1 MAWYDDLNNG
11 FALGNQAQPGSIEA
25 LRATMSAR
33 QPAKKDTK
41 KKKDFWTDQISTGG
55 GIGGALAGAGAGAA
69 LGSVVPGIGTVIGG
83 VAGGILGGALGSG
96 GGELAENAITGDPLL
111 QNVGQE
117 ALLGGVFSAPPL
129 RAGKAILG
137 AGKALA
143 TGAGKDVAKSV
154 AENALTKPGL
164 ISQALGRAG
173 QATSDL
179 SNNLT
184 IKQFRFTPSQLSNF
198 KSKFGEDASKT
209 IKKYGFTSAEDIMQK
224 GVNPLQEQ
232 FTTNITSIPAITK
245 DTLTKSLEAKIA
257 PLLKSA
263 SSDNQ
268 ALAKQLQK
276 EATQLTKRFGET
288 IDATELNT
296 IRREFDSLVN
306 YTQKTANPARYDVN
320 KRIADALRETLQKS
334 DPTGTLKNIGLEIS
348 KLKQLSD
355 AAVKQAELGKGSLP
369 AGLTSMLGASAGGGV
384 GGPLGAIGGFA
395 ATKAINSNA
404 GRQATSRG
412 ADSLSEA
419 LINAGQKQANPM
431 SFGGVAGRL
440 GTVGFI
446 GGLND
451 QSSMM
456 QSATNT
462 NPASAQSNSSIMG
475 QDYNNGAD
483 MSSQYLGSELY
494 QPQTQQS
501 QSTQSQ
507 SPYGRDNLLYDI
519 QRDPKNADEYIAY
532 YQQVQEVFGP
542 SQQEALSQSNQSAL
556 ASADNADN
564 TLSQLEQLYS
574 SAGGGSGRIL
584 GAIQNVAGSAGF
596 DNNASVYNSLA
607 QASVTQIAKA
617 LAGSGAGTVSDADA
631 RVIIAAL
638 PTLQDSPQEA
648 QAKFSALKQRLQAA
662 RQNTLYYGQ
671 GGTGE
676 TDLQS
681 ALLNAQGGF

>member
-1 MAWYDDLNNG
+1 MAPVPGFDRPLNSSTSNDLYTSRVPISN
-11 FALGNQAQPGSIEA
+11 
-25 LRATMSAR
+25 
-33 QPAKKDTK
+33 TK
-41 KKKDFWTDQISTGG
+41 KKKGFWTDQISTGG
-55 GIGGALAGAGAGAA
+55 GIGGALGGAAAGAT

-164 ISQALGRAG
+164 ISQALGKAG

-184 IKQFRFTPSQLSNF
+184 IKQFRFTPSQLASF
-198 KSKFGEDASKT
+198 KSKYGEDASKT
-209 IKKYGFTSAEDIMQK
+209 IKKYGFNSAEDIMQK
-224 GVNPLQEQ
+224 GLNPLQEQ
-232 FTTNITSIPAITK
+232 FTSNIASIPSISK
-245 DTLTKSLEAKIA
+245 DTLVKSLESKIA
-257 PLLKSA
+257 PLVKSA

-268 ALAKQLQK
+268 ALAKQLQG
-276 EATQLTKRFGET
+276 EATQLASRFGDT

-320 KRIADALRETLQKS
+320 KRVADALRETLQKS

-355 AAVKQAELGKGSLP
+355 AAVKQAELGRGSLP

-404 GRQATSRG
+404 GRQATTRG

-419 LINAGQKQANPM
+419 LINAGQKQVNPT
-431 SFGGVAGRL
+431 SFGGIAGRL
-440 GTVGFI
+440 GTVGAI
-446 GGLND
+446 QGLD
-451 QSSMM
+451 GQSSTM
-456 QSATNT
+456 QSATSM
-462 NPASAQSNSSIMG
+462 NPEIAQNSSSIMG
-475 QDYNNGAD
+475 QDYNNGGN
-483 MSSQYLGSELY
+483 MSSL
-494 QPQTQQS
+494 PQAQT
-501 QSTQSQ
+501 
-507 SPYGRDNLLYDI
+507 SPYGKDNLLYDI
-519 QRDPKNADEYIAY
+519 QRDPQNADQYIAY
-532 YQQVQEVFGP
+532 YQQLQEVFGTP
-542 SQQEALSQSNQSAL
+542 QQEPLSQSNQSAL

-564 TLSQLEQLYS
+564 TLSQLEQLYG
-574 SAGGGSGRIL
+574 SAGGGSGRVF
-584 GAIQNVAGSAGF
+584 GALKNVAGGAGF

-617 LAGSGAGTVSDADA
+617 LAGSGSGTVSDADA

-671 GGTGE
+671 GGTGGS
-676 TDLQS
+676 DLQS